1 MPIKV
6 TIFSDFVCPF
16 CFVGSGII
24 DRLRQDF
31 DILDTWLPH
40 ELHPETP
47 PEGRPLDDLVD
58 RFDLDQVIMTC
69 NQRGKP
75 YGIEFARAEI
85 LFNSRLSLEAAEFAR
100 DAGRYHDF
108 HGRMFRAG
116 FTEGR
121 NIGDMAVVLD
131 VAARTGLDP
140 DPLKQA
146 LIDHRYAARVAE
158 GSIKAK
164 EAGVTALP
172 TFIVE
177 GQPRITGAV
186 DESVIRKALQ
196 EAREAIKPQ

>member
-1 MPIKV
+1 MPINV

-24 DRLRQDF
+24 DRLRKDF
-31 DILDTWLPH
+31 DIRDTWLPH

-69 NQRGKP
+69 NQRGEP
-75 YGIEFARAEI
+75 YGIRFARAEM
-85 LFNSRLSLEAAEFAR
+85 LFNSRLALEAAEFAR
-100 DAGRYHDF
+100 DAGLYHDF

-121 NIGDMAVVLD
+121 NIGDMEVILD
-131 VAARTGLDP
+131 VALRTGLDRE
-140 DPLKQA
+140 PLKAA
-146 LIDHRYAARVAE
+146 LADHRYADRVAD
-158 GSIKAK
+158 GSRKAK

-177 GQPRITGAV
+177 GQPRVTGAV
-186 DESVIRKALQ
+186 DESVLRQALEAARRKV
-196 EAREAIKPQ
+196 

>member
-1 MPIKV
+1 MPINV

-31 DILDTWLPH
+31 DIRDTWVPH

-58 RFDLDQVIMTC
+58 RFDLDNVIMTC
-69 NQRGKP
+69 NQRGEP
-75 YGIEFARAEI
+75 YGIRFARAER
-85 LFNSRLSLEAAEFAR
+85 LFNSRLALEAAEFAR

-116 FTEGR
+116 FSEGR
-121 NIGDMAVVLD
+121 NIGDMNVVLD

-140 DPLKQA
+140 TPLKAA
-146 LIDHRYAARVAE
+146 LADHRYAARVAA
-158 GSIKAK
+158 GSRQAK

-172 TFIVE
+172 TFIV
-177 GQPRITGAV
+177 GNQPRITGAV
-186 DESVIRKALQ
+186 DESVLRKAL
-196 EAREAIKPQ
+196 ETAGAAD

>member
-1 MPIKV
+1 MPINV

-16 CFVGSGII
+16 CFIGSGII
-24 DRLRQDF
+24 DRLRPDF
-31 DILDTWLPH
+31 DIRDTWVPH

-58 RFDLDQVIMTC
+58 RFDLDNVIMTC
-69 NQRGKP
+69 NQRGEP
-75 YGIEFARAEI
+75 YGIRFARAEM

-100 DAGRYHDF
+100 DAGCYHDF

-116 FTEGR
+116 FTDGR
-121 NIGDMAVVLD
+121 NIGDMEVVLD
-131 VAARTGLDP
+131 VAARTGLELE
-140 DPLKQA
+140 PLKAA
-146 LIDHRYAARVAE
+146 LADHRYADRVAD
-158 GSIKAK
+158 GSKKAR

-186 DESVIRKALQ
+186 DESVLRQALQ
-196 EAREAIKPQ
+196 TARETA

>member
-1 MPIKV
+1 MPINM

-24 DRLRQDF
+24 DHLKRDF
-31 DILDTWLPH
+31 DIRDAWVPH

-69 NQRGKP
+69 NQRGEP
-75 YGIEFARAEI
+75 YGIRFARAER
-85 LFNSRLSLEAAEFAR
+85 LFNSRLALEAAEFAR

-121 NIGDMAVVLD
+121 NIADIAVVLD
-131 VAARTGLDP
+131 VAARTGLDTEE
-140 DPLKQA
+140 LAAA
-146 LIDHRYAARVAE
+146 LADHRFAARVAD
-158 GSIKAK
+158 GSRQAR

-186 DESVIRKALQ
+186 DESVLRRALEAALKA
-196 EAREAIKPQ
+196 A